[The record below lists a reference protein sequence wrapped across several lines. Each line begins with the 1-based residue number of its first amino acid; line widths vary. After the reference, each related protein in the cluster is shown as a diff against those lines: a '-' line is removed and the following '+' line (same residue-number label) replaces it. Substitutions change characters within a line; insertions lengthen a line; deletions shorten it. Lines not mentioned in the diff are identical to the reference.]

1 MLFSTANSM
10 MLFKLSSMPIRQRSS
25 QQRANCNGADPDM
38 ELTLKEF
45 LRGGKEQLT
54 AAGFPEVDAEHLL
67 AHVLGISRMELHNPV
82 TVENAIN
89 AIGDIAVIEETFW
102 KLLDRR
108 CAHEPLQYLTGVAYF
123 RYLELQ
129 VGPGVLVPRP
139 ESELLVDAVLRNIE
153 GREGAVSV
161 VDLGAGSGA
170 LTLAIAT
177 EAPQTHLIAVE
188 KDPAAVNWLRKNV
201 SRIDETVRILESDV
215 EDALDGVKCDV
226 VIANPPYIPDGQELP
241 QDVAEHEP
249 AVALFGGEDGMAIP
263 RRFINAAARLLKSGG
278 FLAIEHHESQP
289 IDIAAAMLADF
300 ENIQCHN
307 DLVGRPRF
315 TTGTR
320 R

>member
-1 MLFSTANSM
+1 
-10 MLFKLSSMPIRQRSS
+10 
-25 QQRANCNGADPDM
+25 M
-38 ELTLKEF
+38 ELTFKEF
-45 LRGGKEQLT
+45 LRGGKEQLA

-67 AHVLGISRMELHNPV
+67 AHVLGISRMDLHNPV
-82 TVENAIN
+82 TVENAIS
-89 AIGDIAVIEETFW
+89 AIGDTTVIEETFW

-108 CAHEPLQYLTGVAYF
+108 CAHEPLQYLTGTAYF

-139 ESELLVDAVLRNIE
+139 ESELLVEAVLKNIE
-153 GREGAVSV
+153 SRTKSSNVDGQGHSANAVSV

-188 KDPAAVNWLRKNV
+188 KDPAAVEWLRKNV

-226 VIANPPYIPDGQELP
+226 VIANPPYIPDGQALP
-241 QDVAEHEP
+241 KDVADHEP
-249 AVALFGGEDGMAIP
+249 AIALFGGEDGMAIP

-289 IDIAAAMLADF
+289 VDIAAAMIQAFDD
-300 ENIQCHN
+300 IQCHN

-315 TTGTR
+315 TTGVR

>member
-1 MLFSTANSM
+1 
-10 MLFKLSSMPIRQRSS
+10 
-25 QQRANCNGADPDM
+25 M
-38 ELTLKEF
+38 ELTFKEF
-45 LRGGKEQLT
+45 LRSGKEQLSV
-54 AAGFPEVDAEHLL
+54 AGFPEVDAEHLL
-67 AHVLGISRMELHNPV
+67 AHVLGISRMDLHNPV
-82 TVENAIN
+82 TVENAIV
-89 AIGDIAVIEETFW
+89 AIGDTTIIEETFW

-139 ESELLVDAVLRNIE
+139 ESELLVEAVLKNIE
-153 GREGAVSV
+153 SREGAVSV

-177 EAPQTHLIAVE
+177 EAPRTHLVAVE
-188 KDPAAVNWLRKNV
+188 KDPAAAQWLRKNV
-201 SRIDETVRILESDV
+201 SRIDETVRIIEADV

-226 VIANPPYIPDGQELP
+226 VIANPPYIPNGQALP
-241 QDVAEHEP
+241 KDVADHEP
-249 AVALFGGEDGMAIP
+249 AIALFGGSDGIEIP

-289 IDIAAAMLADF
+289 VDIAAAMLKDF
-300 ENIQCHN
+300 DEIELHN

-315 TTGTR
+315 TTGIR

>member
-1 MLFSTANSM
+1 
-10 MLFKLSSMPIRQRSS
+10 MLFKRCSMPIRPQSS
-25 QQRANCNGADPDM
+25 PLRTKGDGADPTM
-38 ELTLKEF
+38 ELTFKEF
-45 LRGGKEQLT
+45 LRSGKDQLS

-67 AHVLGISRMELHNPV
+67 AHVLGISRMDLHNPL
-82 TVENAIN
+82 TVENAIT
-89 AIGDIAVIEETFW
+89 AIGDIAIIEETFW

-123 RYLELQ
+123 RHLELQ

-139 ESELLVDAVLRNIE
+139 ESELLVEAVLKNIE
-153 GREGAVSV
+153 TREGAVSV

-177 EAPQTHLIAVE
+177 EAPSTHLIAVE
-188 KDPAAVNWLRKNV
+188 KDPAAVEWLRKNV
-201 SRIDETVRILESDV
+201 SRIDETVRILEMDV

-226 VIANPPYIPDGQELP
+226 VIANPPYIPDNQELP
-241 QDVAEHEP
+241 KDVADHEP
-249 AVALFGGEDGMAIP
+249 AIALFGGPDGMDIP

-278 FLAIEHHESQP
+278 FLAIEHHEGQQVE
-289 IDIAAAMLADF
+289 IAAAMVHAFDD
-300 ENIQCHN
+300 IQIHN

-315 TTGTR
+315 TTGVR